1 MKANGIM
8 ANMSVMKPKSE
19 QAHWIPKL
27 PYIWG
32 AARGR
37 QTAVIDRMVLIDAW
51 AEAENSL

>member
-1 MKANGIM
+1 M